1 MAGPRVRVAVGS
13 LPHPFGMTRLWG
25 FHISQVLL
33 QGKVTERD
41 LLCCLEFP
49 QSRAYKKDSH
59 AGHLFWEVILEIKSG
74 GAGKNDIDGG
84 KANPKGA
91 FLRWFLLW
99 TTGS

>member
-1 MAGPRVRVAVGS
+1 MAGPRVGVAVGS
-13 LPHPFGMTRLWG
+13 LPHPFGMT
-25 FHISQVLL
+25 SQVLL
-33 QGKVTERD
+33 QGKVTEHD
-41 LLCCLEFP
+41 LLCYLGFP

-74 GAGKNDIDGG
+74 GAGKNDIEGG

-91 FLRWFLLW
+91 FWRWFLLW